1 MIIRYIWEGMR
12 EPKRRTMIPLITA
25 TITAIWLMLPAYIPN
40 NCAVLFGGGTPLDM
54 GQTFQDGRRTLGD
67 GKTFR
72 GTVAG
77 TACGILAGL
86 LLNLIAPIFGLPTFG
101 TGFEQIPVLLGLSLG
116 AMLGDIVAAFFKRRL
131 GLKRGAPLFVIDQLD
146 FVIGAWLLTML
157 LAPEWFWENF
167 TPTIILI
174 VLIIT
179 PILHRL
185 TNIIGYRIG
194 AKREPW

>member
-1 MIIRYIWEGMR
+1 MFDA
-12 EPKRRTMIPLITA
+12 LITA
-25 TITAIWLMLPAYIPN
+25 VWLMLPAYLPN
-40 NCAVLFGGGTPLDM
+40 SCAALFGGGVPLDL

-67 GKTFR
+67 GKTVR

-77 TACGILAGL
+77 TVCGILFGL
-86 LLNLIAPIFGLPTFG
+86 LQNLIAPMVGLPTFG
-101 TGFEQIPVLLGLSLG
+101 AGLEQLPILFGLSAG
-116 AMLGDIVAAFFKRRL
+116 AMAGDIVAAFFKRRL

-146 FVIGAWLLTML
+146 FVIGSWLLTML
-157 LAPEWFWENF
+157 IAPHWFWQNF
-167 TPTIILI
+167 NPTIIII

>member
-1 MIIRYIWEGMR
+1 MR
-12 EPKRRTMIPLITA
+12 EIKRKRMNALIIA
-25 TITAIWLMLPAYIPN
+25 VWLMLPAYIPN
-40 NCAVLFGGGTPLDM
+40 NCAALFGGGVPLDL

-72 GTVAG
+72 GTLAG
-77 TACGILAGL
+77 TACGLLAGL
-86 LLNLIAPIFGLPTFG
+86 LLNLIAPTLGLPTFG
-101 TGFEQIPVLLGLSLG
+101 AGIEQLPVLLGLSLG
-116 AMLGDIVAAFFKRRL
+116 AMLGDIAAAFFKRRL

-146 FVIGAWLLTML
+146 FVLGSWLFTLL
-157 LAPEWFWENF
+157 LAPHWFWQNF
-167 TPTIILI
+167 TPFIILI

>member
-1 MIIRYIWEGMR
+1 MNA
-12 EPKRRTMIPLITA
+12 LIVA
-25 TITAIWLMLPAYIPN
+25 FWLMLPAYIPN
-40 NCAVLFGGGTPLDM
+40 NCAALFGGGTPLDL
-54 GQTFQDGRRTLGD
+54 GQVFQDGRRTLGD

-77 TACGILAGL
+77 TACGIIAGF
-86 LLNLIAPIFGLPTFG
+86 LLNLLAPHAGLPSFG
-101 TGFEQIPVLLGLSLG
+101 SGPEQAYVLVGLSLG
-116 AMLGDIVAAFFKRRL
+116 AMAGDIVAAFFKRRL

-146 FVIGAWLLTML
+146 FVIGSWLLTML
-157 LAPEWFWENF
+157 LAPHWFWQNF
-167 TPTIILI
+167 TLTIILI

-179 PILHRL
+179 PILHRV